1 MWNIFTCPFPP
12 ILRIHGPKC
21 LEIDFSAF
29 PSRWALDC
37 LSMCALYL
45 PSRQEGIV
53 VDIRVPRSLD
63 LWEDQGPV
71 TQLEQLLQ
79 FAVYDNLSARG
90 PPKSSIIIRDFPAFL
105 PERIG
110 TSIVVCRC
118 PVVFVDAG
126 A

>member
-12 ILRIHGPKC
+12 ILGIRGPKR

-29 PSRWALDC
+29 PSQWALNC

-45 PSRQEGIV
+45 PSRQEGLI
-53 VDIRVPRSLD
+53 VDIRVPRPLD
-63 LWEDQGPV
+63 MWDEQGPV
-71 TQLEQLLQ
+71 AQLEQLLQ
-79 FAVYDNLSARG
+79 FADYDNLSARG
-90 PPKSSIIIRDFPAFL
+90 PPKSSIIVRDFPAFL

-110 TSIVVCRC
+110 ASFMMCRC
-118 PVVFVDAG
+118 PVSFVDAG